1 MVRRSAH
8 AVGNSHGP
16 TGIYMYMSVQLPDLA
31 KKLLDTDT
39 FVTLTTLRPD
49 GAPHSTTM
57 WAKRDG
63 EDVIIS
69 TVESRL
75 KARHLEQDPRVTVSM
90 FDPGNEYSYVTVEGT
105 ASITR
110 DGGPEL
116 IQELSRKYTGRPY
129 TNDEGTDNVRVVVR
143 ITPTRAYPL
152 AA

>member
-1 MVRRSAH
+1 
-8 AVGNSHGP
+8 
-16 TGIYMYMSVQLPDLA
+16 MSVQLPDLA

-39 FVTLTTLRPD
+39 FVTLTTLRRD

-63 EDVIIS
+63 DDIVIS

-75 KARHLEQDPRVTVSM
+75 KARHIARDPRVTVSM
-90 FDPGNEYSYVTVEGT
+90 FDPGNPYSYVTVEGVAT
-105 ASITR
+105 MTR
-110 DGGPEL
+110 EGGREL
-116 IQELSRKYTGRPY
+116 IDELSRKYTGERY

-143 ITPTRAYPL
+143 ITPTRAYPQ